1 MNSSQQIA
9 NNTIDLHRLMMLC
22 RKHMK
27 MLIIWT
33 LLAGILGFVVA
44 QFVVVPKYTA
54 TTEILVNQK
63 HTNDNNGQAYNNQ
76 QADIQMIN
84 TYKDI
89 ITNQVILSKASKQ
102 LKNPVK
108 VIKPAQ
114 KAECRRNADGTRRLI
129 KEAQPAVIERGGKSY
144 DMSTAELKKAI
155 NVATQQN
162 SQVFSLEVK
171 TDSPEKSVAVANT
184 VANVFK
190 QQIKKIMSV
199 NNVTIVSRAST
210 PDSPS
215 FPNKKLF
222 ALAGAVL
229 GLILSFLYILVGDLM
244 DTSIHDDDYLSNE
257 LGLTNLGQVN
267 HISMSHDFKVNGQES
282 RHNESGSRRV
292 LKEER
297 NRHGIIS
304 SNTKTI
310 NGYHG

>member
-1 MNSSQQIA
+1 MNNSQQTL
-9 NNTIDLHRLMMLC
+9 NNTIDLHRLMVLC
-22 RKHMK
+22 RKHIK

-33 LLAGILGFVVA
+33 LLAGVLGFVIA

-102 LKNPVK
+102 LKNPVH

-114 KAECRRNADGTRRLI
+114 KAVYRTNADGTRRLI
-129 KEAQPAVIERGGKSY
+129 KEAQPAVVERGGKSY
-144 DMSTAELKKAI
+144 NLSTDELKKAI
-155 NVATQQN
+155 SVQTQQN
-162 SQVFSLEVK
+162 SQVFSLQVK
-171 TDSPEKSVAVANT
+171 TDDPQESAVVANT
-184 VANVFK
+184 VANVFR

-210 PDSPS
+210 PDAPS

-222 ALAGAVL
+222 VLAGAVL
-229 GLILSFLYILVGDLM
+229 GLVLSFLYILIGDLM
-244 DTSIHDDDYLSNE
+244 DTSIHDDEYLTNE
-257 LGLTNLGQVN
+257 LGLTNLGHVN
-267 HISMSHDFKVNGQES
+267 HIEMSRDFKINNDNRRHGNG
-282 RHNESGSRRV
+282 NRRV
-292 LKEER
+292 
-297 NRHGIIS
+297 
-304 SNTKTI
+304 
-310 NGYHG
+310 

>member
-1 MNSSQQIA
+1 MNNSQQTL
-9 NNTIDLHRLMMLC
+9 NNTIDLHRLMVLC
-22 RKHMK
+22 RKHIK

-33 LLAGILGFVVA
+33 LLAGVLGFVIA

-102 LKNPVK
+102 LKNPVH

-114 KAECRRNADGTRRLI
+114 KAVYRTNADGTRRLI
-129 KEAQPAVIERGGKSY
+129 KEAQPAVVERGGKSY
-144 DMSTAELKKAI
+144 NLSTDELKKAI
-155 NVATQQN
+155 SVQTQQN
-162 SQVFSLEVK
+162 SQVFSLQVK
-171 TDSPEKSVAVANT
+171 TDDPQESAVVANT
-184 VANVFK
+184 VANVFR

-210 PDSPS
+210 PDAPS

-229 GLILSFLYILVGDLM
+229 GLVLSFLYNLIGDLM
-244 DTSIHDDDYLSNE
+244 DTSIHDDEYLTNE
-257 LGLTNLGQVN
+257 LGLTNLGHVN
-267 HISMSHDFKVNGQES
+267 HIEMSRDFKINNDNRRHGNG
-282 RHNESGSRRV
+282 NRRV
-292 LKEER
+292 
-297 NRHGIIS
+297 
-304 SNTKTI
+304 
-310 NGYHG
+310 

>member
-1 MNSSQQIA
+1 MNNSQQTL
-9 NNTIDLHRLMMLC
+9 NNTIDLHRLMVLC
-22 RKHMK
+22 RKHIK

-33 LLAGILGFVVA
+33 LLAGILGFVIA

-54 TTEILVNQK
+54 TTEILVNQR

-102 LKNPVK
+102 LKNPVH

-114 KAECRRNADGTRRLI
+114 KAVYRTNADGTRRLI
-129 KEAQPAVIERGGKSY
+129 KEAQPAVVERGGKSY
-144 DMSTAELKKAI
+144 NLSTDELKKAI
-155 NVATQQN
+155 SVQTQQN
-162 SQVFSLEVK
+162 SQVFSLQVK
-171 TDSPEKSVAVANT
+171 TDDPQESAVVANT
-184 VANVFK
+184 VANVFR

-210 PDSPS
+210 PDTPS

-229 GLILSFLYILVGDLM
+229 GLVLSFLYILIGDLM
-244 DTSIHDDDYLSNE
+244 DTSIHDDEYLTNE
-257 LGLTNLGQVN
+257 LGLTNLGHVN
-267 HISMSHDFKVNGQES
+267 HIEMSRDFKINNDNRRHENG
-282 RHNESGSRRV
+282 NRRV
-292 LKEER
+292 
-297 NRHGIIS
+297 
-304 SNTKTI
+304 
-310 NGYHG
+310 

>member
-1 MNSSQQIA
+1 MNNSQQTL
-9 NNTIDLHRLMMLC
+9 NNTIDLHRLMVLC
-22 RKHMK
+22 RKHIK
-27 MLIIWT
+27 ILIVWT
-33 LLAGILGFVVA
+33 LLAGVLGFVIA

-102 LKNPVK
+102 LKNPVH

-114 KAECRRNADGTRRLI
+114 KAVYRTNADGTRRLI
-129 KEAQPAVIERGGKSY
+129 KEAQPAVVERGGKSY
-144 DMSTAELKKAI
+144 NLSTDELKKAI
-155 NVATQQN
+155 SVQTQQN
-162 SQVFSLEVK
+162 SQVFSLQVK
-171 TDSPEKSVAVANT
+171 TDDPQESAVVANT
-184 VANVFK
+184 VANVFR

-210 PDSPS
+210 PDTPS

-229 GLILSFLYILVGDLM
+229 GLILSFLYILIGDLM
-244 DTSIHDDDYLSNE
+244 DTSIHDDDYLTNE
-257 LGLTNLGQVN
+257 LGLTNLGHVN
-267 HISMSHDFKVNGQES
+267 HIEMSRDFKINNDNRRHGNG
-282 RHNESGSRRV
+282 NRRV
-292 LKEER
+292 
-297 NRHGIIS
+297 
-304 SNTKTI
+304 
-310 NGYHG
+310 

>member
-1 MNSSQQIA
+1 MNNSQQTL
-9 NNTIDLHRLMMLC
+9 NNTIDLHRLMVLC
-22 RKHMK
+22 RKHIK

-33 LLAGILGFVVA
+33 LLAGVLGFVIA

-102 LKNPVK
+102 LKNPVH

-114 KAECRRNADGTRRLI
+114 KAVYRTNADGTRRLI
-129 KEAQPAVIERGGKSY
+129 KEAQPAVVERGGKSY
-144 DMSTAELKKAI
+144 NLSTDELKKAI
-155 NVATQQN
+155 SVQTQQN
-162 SQVFSLEVK
+162 SQVFSLQVK
-171 TDSPEKSVAVANT
+171 TDDPQESAVVANT
-184 VANVFK
+184 VANVFR

-210 PDSPS
+210 PDAPS

-229 GLILSFLYILVGDLM
+229 GLVLSFLYILIGDLM
-244 DTSIHDDDYLSNE
+244 DTSIHDDEYLTNE
-257 LGLTNLGQVN
+257 LGLTNLGHVN
-267 HISMSHDFKVNGQES
+267 HIEMSRDFKINDDNRRHGNG
-282 RHNESGSRRV
+282 NRRV
-292 LKEER
+292 
-297 NRHGIIS
+297 
-304 SNTKTI
+304 
-310 NGYHG
+310 

>member
-1 MNSSQQIA
+1 MNSSQQTA

-22 RKHMK
+22 RKHIK

-33 LLAGILGFVVA
+33 LLAGVLGYVVA

-63 HTNDNNGQAYNNQ
+63 HNNDNNGQAYNNQ

-114 KAECRRNADGTRRLI
+114 KAVYRTNADGTRKLI
-129 KEAQPAVIERGGKSY
+129 KEAQPAVVERVGKSY
-144 DMSTAELKKAI
+144 NLSTAELKEAI
-155 NVATQQN
+155 SVQTQQN
-162 SQVFSLEVK
+162 SQVFSLQVK
-171 TDSPEKSVAVANT
+171 TDDPQESAVVANT

-210 PDSPS
+210 PDEPS

-229 GLILSFLYILVGDLM
+229 GLILSFLYILIGDLM
-244 DTSIHDDDYLSNE
+244 DTSVHDDDYLTND
-257 LGLTNLGQVN
+257 LG
-267 HISMSHDFKVNGQES
+267 
-282 RHNESGSRRV
+282 
-292 LKEER
+292 
-297 NRHGIIS
+297 
-304 SNTKTI
+304 
-310 NGYHG
+310 

>member
-1 MNSSQQIA
+1 MNSSQQTA

-22 RKHMK
+22 RKHIK

-33 LLAGILGFVVA
+33 LLAGVLGYVVA

-63 HTNDNNGQAYNNQ
+63 HESNDNGQAYNNQ

-102 LKNPVK
+102 LKNPVH

-114 KAECRRNADGTRRLI
+114 KAVYRTNADGTRRLI
-129 KEAQPAVIERGGKSY
+129 KEAQPAVVERGGKSY
-144 DMSTAELKKAI
+144 NLSTSELKEAI
-155 NVATQQN
+155 SVQTQQN
-162 SQVFSLEVK
+162 SQVFSLQVK
-171 TDSPEKSVAVANT
+171 TDDPQESAVVANT

-210 PDSPS
+210 PDEPS

-222 ALAGAVL
+222 ALAGAIL
-229 GLILSFLYILVGDLM
+229 GLILSFLYILIGDLM
-244 DTSIHDDDYLSNE
+244 DTSVHGDDYLANE
-257 LGLTNLGQVN
+257 VGLINLGHVN
-267 HISMSHDFKVNGQES
+267 HIEMSRDFKVNNHES
-282 RHNESGSRRV
+282 RRQNNGNRRV
-292 LKEER
+292 
-297 NRHGIIS
+297 
-304 SNTKTI
+304 
-310 NGYHG
+310 

>member
-1 MNSSQQIA
+1 MNSSQQTA

-22 RKHMK
+22 RKHIK

-33 LLAGILGFVVA
+33 LLAGVLGYVVA

-63 HTNDNNGQAYNNQ
+63 HENNDNGQAYNNQ

-102 LKNPVK
+102 LKDPVK

-114 KAECRRNADGTRRLI
+114 KAVYRTNTDGTRRLI
-129 KEAQPAVIERGGKSY
+129 KEAEPAVIQRGGKSY
-144 DMSTAELKKAI
+144 DMSTAELKDAI
-155 NVATQQN
+155 SVSTQQN
-162 SQVFSLEVK
+162 SQVFSLQVK
-171 TDSPEKSVAVANT
+171 TDSAEKSAVVANT

-190 QQIKKIMSV
+190 AQIKKIMSV

-210 PDSPS
+210 PDEPS

-229 GLILSFLYILVGDLM
+229 GLILSFLYILIGDLM
-244 DTSIHDDDYLSNE
+244 DTSIHDDEYLTNE
-257 LGLTNLGQVN
+257 LGLTNLGHVN
-267 HISMSHDFKVNGQES
+267 HIEMSRDFKINNQES
-282 RHNESGSRRV
+282 QSRRQNNG
-292 LKEER
+292 
-297 NRHGIIS
+297 NRRV
-304 SNTKTI
+304 
-310 NGYHG
+310 

>member
-1 MNSSQQIA
+1 MNNSQQTL
-9 NNTIDLHRLMMLC
+9 NNTIDLHRLMVIC
-22 RKHMK
+22 RKHIK

-33 LLAGILGFVVA
+33 LLAGILGFVIA

-54 TTEILVNQK
+54 TTEILVNQR

-102 LKNPVK
+102 LKNPVH

-114 KAECRRNADGTRRLI
+114 KAVYRTNADGTRRLI
-129 KEAQPAVIERGGKSY
+129 KEAQPAVVERGGKSY
-144 DMSTAELKKAI
+144 NLSTDELKKAI
-155 NVATQQN
+155 SVQTQQN
-162 SQVFSLEVK
+162 SQVFSLQVK
-171 TDSPEKSVAVANT
+171 TDDPQESAVVANT

-210 PDSPS
+210 PNSPS

-229 GLILSFLYILVGDLM
+229 GLILSFLYILIGDLM
-244 DTSIHDDDYLSNE
+244 DTSVHDDDYLTNE
-257 LGLTNLGQVN
+257 VGLINLGHVN
-267 HISMSHDFKVNGQES
+267 HIEMSQDFKINDDNRRHGNG
-282 RHNESGSRRV
+282 NRRV
-292 LKEER
+292 
-297 NRHGIIS
+297 
-304 SNTKTI
+304 
-310 NGYHG
+310 

>member
-1 MNSSQQIA
+1 MNNSQQTL
-9 NNTIDLHRLMMLC
+9 NNTIDLHRLMVLC
-22 RKHMK
+22 RKHIK

-33 LLAGILGFVVA
+33 LLAGVLGFVIA

-102 LKNPVK
+102 LKNPVH

-114 KAECRRNADGTRRLI
+114 KAVYRTNADGTRRLI
-129 KEAQPAVIERGGKSY
+129 KEAQPAVVERGGKSY
-144 DMSTAELKKAI
+144 NFSTDELKKAI
-155 NVATQQN
+155 SVQTQQN
-162 SQVFSLEVK
+162 SQVFSLQVK
-171 TDSPEKSVAVANT
+171 TDDPQESAVVANT

-210 PDSPS
+210 PNSPS

-229 GLILSFLYILVGDLM
+229 GLVLSFLYILIGDLM
-244 DTSIHDDDYLSNE
+244 DTSIHDDEYLTNE
-257 LGLTNLGQVN
+257 LGLTNLGHVN
-267 HISMSHDFKVNGQES
+267 HIEMSQDFKINDDNRRHGNG
-282 RHNESGSRRV
+282 NRRV
-292 LKEER
+292 
-297 NRHGIIS
+297 
-304 SNTKTI
+304 
-310 NGYHG
+310 

>member
-1 MNSSQQIA
+1 MNNSQQTL
-9 NNTIDLHRLMMLC
+9 NNTIDLHRLVLLC
-22 RKHMK
+22 RKHIK

-33 LLAGILGFVVA
+33 ILAGILGFVVA

-63 HTNDNNGQAYNNQ
+63 HENNDNGQAYTNQ

-114 KAECRRNADGTRRLI
+114 KAIYRTNADGTRRLI
-129 KEAQPAVIERGGKSY
+129 KEAQPAVVERGGKSY
-144 DMSTAELKKAI
+144 NLSTDELKKAI
-155 NVATQQN
+155 SVQTQQN
-162 SQVFSLEVK
+162 SQVFSLQAK
-171 TDSPEKSVAVANT
+171 TDDPQESAVVANT

-190 QQIKKIMSV
+190 QQIKKIMSI
-199 NNVTIVSRAST
+199 NNVTIVSRASS

-222 ALAGAVL
+222 VLAGAVL
-229 GLILSFLYILVGDLM
+229 GLILSFLYILIGDLM
-244 DTSIHDDDYLSNE
+244 DTSVHDDDYLTNE

-267 HISMSHDFKVNGQES
+267 HIEMSKNFTINNNQES
-282 RHNESGSRRV
+282 RRHGNGNRRV
-292 LKEER
+292 
-297 NRHGIIS
+297 
-304 SNTKTI
+304 
-310 NGYHG
+310 

>member
-1 MNSSQQIA
+1 MNNSQQTL
-9 NNTIDLHRLMMLC
+9 NNTIDLHRLMVLC
-22 RKHMK
+22 RKHIK

-33 LLAGILGFVVA
+33 LLAGVLGFVIA

-102 LKNPVK
+102 LKNPVH

-114 KAECRRNADGTRRLI
+114 KAVYRTNADGTRRLI
-129 KEAQPAVIERGGKSY
+129 KEAQPAVVERGGKSY
-144 DMSTAELKKAI
+144 NFSTDELKKAI
-155 NVATQQN
+155 SVQTQQN
-162 SQVFSLEVK
+162 SQVFSLQVK
-171 TDSPEKSVAVANT
+171 TDDPQESAVVTNT

-210 PDSPS
+210 PNSPS

-229 GLILSFLYILVGDLM
+229 GLILSFLYILIGDLM
-244 DTSIHDDDYLSNE
+244 DTSIHDDDYLTNE
-257 LGLTNLGQVN
+257 LGLTNLGHVN
-267 HISMSHDFKVNGQES
+267 HIEMSRDFKINDDNRRHGNG
-282 RHNESGSRRV
+282 NRRV
-292 LKEER
+292 
-297 NRHGIIS
+297 
-304 SNTKTI
+304 
-310 NGYHG
+310 

>member
-1 MNSSQQIA
+1 MNNSQQTL
-9 NNTIDLHRLMMLC
+9 NNTIDLHRLMVLC
-22 RKHMK
+22 RKHIK

-33 LLAGILGFVVA
+33 LLAGILGFVIA

-54 TTEILVNQK
+54 TTEILVNQR

-102 LKNPVK
+102 LKNPVH

-114 KAECRRNADGTRRLI
+114 KAVYRTNADGTRRLI
-129 KEAQPAVIERGGKSY
+129 KEAQPAVVERGGKSY
-144 DMSTAELKKAI
+144 NLSTDELKKAI
-155 NVATQQN
+155 SVQTQQN
-162 SQVFSLEVK
+162 SQVFSLQVK
-171 TDSPEKSVAVANT
+171 TDDPQESAVVANT

-210 PDSPS
+210 PNSPS

-229 GLILSFLYILVGDLM
+229 GLILSFLYILIGDLM
-244 DTSIHDDDYLSNE
+244 DTSIHDDDYLTNE
-257 LGLTNLGQVN
+257 LGLTNLGHVN
-267 HISMSHDFKVNGQES
+267 HIEMSRDFKINNDNRRHGNG
-282 RHNESGSRRV
+282 NRRV
-292 LKEER
+292 
-297 NRHGIIS
+297 
-304 SNTKTI
+304 
-310 NGYHG
+310 

>member
-1 MNSSQQIA
+1 MNNSQQTL
-9 NNTIDLHRLMMLC
+9 NNTIDLHRLMVLC
-22 RKHMK
+22 RKHIK

-33 LLAGILGFVVA
+33 LLAGILGFVIA

-54 TTEILVNQK
+54 TTEILVNQR
-63 HTNDNNGQAYNNQ
+63 HTNDSNGQAYNNQ

-102 LKNPVK
+102 LKNPVH

-114 KAECRRNADGTRRLI
+114 KAVYRTNADGTRRLI
-129 KEAQPAVIERGGKSY
+129 NEAQPAVVERGGKSY
-144 DMSTAELKKAI
+144 NLSTDELKKAI
-155 NVATQQN
+155 SVQTQQN
-162 SQVFSLEVK
+162 SQVFSLQVK
-171 TDSPEKSVAVANT
+171 TDDPQESAVVANT

-229 GLILSFLYILVGDLM
+229 GLILSFLYILIGDLM
-244 DTSIHDDDYLSNE
+244 DTSIHDDDYLTNE
-257 LGLTNLGQVN
+257 LGLTNLGHVN
-267 HISMSHDFKVNGQES
+267 HIEMSRDFKINDDNRRHGNG
-282 RHNESGSRRV
+282 NRRV
-292 LKEER
+292 
-297 NRHGIIS
+297 
-304 SNTKTI
+304 
-310 NGYHG
+310 

>member
-1 MNSSQQIA
+1 M
-9 NNTIDLHRLMMLC
+9 HRLMMLC
-22 RKHMK
+22 RKHIK

-33 LLAGILGFVVA
+33 LLAGVLGYVVA

-63 HTNDNNGQAYNNQ
+63 HESNDNGQAYNNQ

-102 LKNPVK
+102 LKNPVH

-114 KAECRRNADGTRRLI
+114 KAVYRTNADGTRRLI
-129 KEAQPAVIERGGKSY
+129 KEAQPAVVERGGKSY
-144 DMSTAELKKAI
+144 NLSTSELKEAI
-155 NVATQQN
+155 SVQTQQN
-162 SQVFSLEVK
+162 SQVFSLQVK
-171 TDSPEKSVAVANT
+171 TDDPQESAVVANT

-210 PDSPS
+210 PDEPS

-222 ALAGAVL
+222 ALAGAIL
-229 GLILSFLYILVGDLM
+229 GLILSFLYILIGDLM
-244 DTSIHDDDYLSNE
+244 DTSVHGDDYLANE
-257 LGLTNLGQVN
+257 VGLINLGHVN
-267 HISMSHDFKVNGQES
+267 HIEMSQDFKINDDNRRHGNG
-282 RHNESGSRRV
+282 NRRV
-292 LKEER
+292 
-297 NRHGIIS
+297 
-304 SNTKTI
+304 
-310 NGYHG
+310 

>member
-1 MNSSQQIA
+1 MNNSQQTL

-22 RKHMK
+22 RKHIK

-33 LLAGILGFVVA
+33 LLAGVLGYVVA

-89 ITNQVILSKASKQ
+89 ITNQVILNKASKQ

-114 KAECRRNADGTRRLI
+114 KAVYRTNADGTRRLI
-129 KEAQPAVIERGGKSY
+129 KEAQPAVVERGGKSY
-144 DMSTAELKKAI
+144 NLSTDELKKAI
-155 NVATQQN
+155 SVQTQQN
-162 SQVFSLEVK
+162 SQVFSLQVK
-171 TDSPEKSVAVANT
+171 TDDPQESAVVANT

-229 GLILSFLYILVGDLM
+229 GLILSFLYILIGELM
-244 DTSIHDDDYLSNE
+244 DTSVHNDDYLTNE

-267 HISMSHDFKVNGQES
+267 HIEMSKNFTINNNQES
-282 RHNESGSRRV
+282 RRHGNGNRRV
-292 LKEER
+292 
-297 NRHGIIS
+297 
-304 SNTKTI
+304 
-310 NGYHG
+310 

>member
-1 MNSSQQIA
+1 MNNSQQTL
-9 NNTIDLHRLMMLC
+9 NNTIDLHRLMVLC
-22 RKHMK
+22 RKHIK

-33 LLAGILGFVVA
+33 LLAGVLGFVIA

-54 TTEILVNQK
+54 TTEILVNQR

-102 LKNPVK
+102 LKNPVH

-114 KAECRRNADGTRRLI
+114 KAVYRTNADGTRRLI
-129 KEAQPAVIERGGKSY
+129 KEAQPAVVERGGKSY
-144 DMSTAELKKAI
+144 NLSTDELKKAI
-155 NVATQQN
+155 SVQTQQN
-162 SQVFSLEVK
+162 SQVFSLQVK
-171 TDSPEKSVAVANT
+171 TDDPQESAVVANT

-229 GLILSFLYILVGDLM
+229 GLILSFLYILIGELM
-244 DTSIHDDDYLSNE
+244 DTSVHDDDYLTNE

-267 HISMSHDFKVNGQES
+267 HIEMSKNFTINNNQES
-282 RHNESGSRRV
+282 RRHGNGNRRV
-292 LKEER
+292 
-297 NRHGIIS
+297 
-304 SNTKTI
+304 
-310 NGYHG
+310 

>member
-1 MNSSQQIA
+1 MNNSQQTL
-9 NNTIDLHRLMMLC
+9 NNTIDLHRLMVLC
-22 RKHMK
+22 RKHIK

-33 LLAGILGFVVA
+33 LLAGVLGFVIA

-102 LKNPVK
+102 LKNPVH

-114 KAECRRNADGTRRLI
+114 KAVYRTNADGTRRLI
-129 KEAQPAVIERGGKSY
+129 KEAQPAVVERGGKSY
-144 DMSTAELKKAI
+144 NFSTDELKKAI
-155 NVATQQN
+155 SVQTQQN
-162 SQVFSLEVK
+162 SQVFSLQVK
-171 TDSPEKSVAVANT
+171 TDDPQESAVVANT

-210 PDSPS
+210 PNSPS

-229 GLILSFLYILVGDLM
+229 GLVLSFLYILIGDLM
-244 DTSIHDDDYLSNE
+244 DTSIHDDEYLTNE
-257 LGLTNLGQVN
+257 LGLTNLGHVN
-267 HISMSHDFKVNGQES
+267 HIEMSRDFKINNDNRRHGNG
-282 RHNESGSRRV
+282 NRRV
-292 LKEER
+292 
-297 NRHGIIS
+297 
-304 SNTKTI
+304 
-310 NGYHG
+310 

>member
-1 MNSSQQIA
+1 MNSSQQTA
-9 NNTIDLHRLMMLC
+9 NNTIDLHRLMVLC
-22 RKHMK
+22 RKHIK

-33 LLAGILGFVVA
+33 LLAGVLGYVVA

-63 HTNDNNGQAYNNQ
+63 HESNDNGQAYNNQ

-102 LKNPVK
+102 LKNRVH

-114 KAECRRNADGTRRLI
+114 KAVYRTNADGTRRLI
-129 KEAQPAVIERGGKSY
+129 KEAQPAVVERGGKSY
-144 DMSTAELKKAI
+144 NLSTADLKKAI
-155 NVATQQN
+155 SVQTQQN
-162 SQVFSLEVK
+162 SQVFSLQVK
-171 TDSPEKSVAVANT
+171 TDDPQESAVVANT

-210 PDSPS
+210 PDEPS

-229 GLILSFLYILVGDLM
+229 GLILSFLYILIGDLM
-244 DTSIHDDDYLSNE
+244 DTSVHGDDYLTNE
-257 LGLTNLGQVN
+257 LGLTNLGHVN
-267 HISMSHDFKVNGQES
+267 HIEMSQDFKINDDNRRHGNG
-282 RHNESGSRRV
+282 NRRV
-292 LKEER
+292 
-297 NRHGIIS
+297 
-304 SNTKTI
+304 
-310 NGYHG
+310 

>member
-1 MNSSQQIA
+1 MNSSQQTA
-9 NNTIDLHRLMMLC
+9 NNTIDLHRLMVLC
-22 RKHMK
+22 RKHIK

-33 LLAGILGFVVA
+33 LLAGILGYVVA

-63 HTNDNNGQAYNNQ
+63 HESNDNGQAYNNQ

-102 LKNPVK
+102 LKNPVH

-114 KAECRRNADGTRRLI
+114 KAVYRTNADGTRRLI
-129 KEAQPAVIERGGKSY
+129 KEAQPAVVERGGKSY
-144 DMSTAELKKAI
+144 NLSTADLKKAI
-155 NVATQQN
+155 SVQTQQN
-162 SQVFSLEVK
+162 SQVFSLQVK
-171 TDSPEKSVAVANT
+171 TDDPQESAVVANT

-210 PDSPS
+210 PDEPS

-229 GLILSFLYILVGDLM
+229 GLILSFLYILIGDLM
-244 DTSIHDDDYLSNE
+244 DTSVHGDDYLTNE
-257 LGLTNLGQVN
+257 LGLTNLGHVN
-267 HISMSHDFKVNGQES
+267 HIEMSQDFKINDDNRRHGNG
-282 RHNESGSRRV
+282 NRRV
-292 LKEER
+292 
-297 NRHGIIS
+297 
-304 SNTKTI
+304 
-310 NGYHG
+310 

>member
-1 MNSSQQIA
+1 MNSSQQTA

-22 RKHMK
+22 RKHIK

-33 LLAGILGFVVA
+33 LLAGVLGYVVA

-54 TTEILVNQK
+54 MTEIFVNQK
-63 HTNDNNGQAYNNQ
+63 HESNDNGQAYNNQ

-102 LKNPVK
+102 LKNPVH

-114 KAECRRNADGTRRLI
+114 KAVYRTNADGTRRLI
-129 KEAQPAVIERGGKSY
+129 KEAQPAVVERGGKSY
-144 DMSTAELKKAI
+144 NLSTADLKKAI
-155 NVATQQN
+155 SVQTQQN
-162 SQVFSLEVK
+162 SQVFSLQVK
-171 TDSPEKSVAVANT
+171 TDDPQESAVVANT

-210 PDSPS
+210 PDEPS

-229 GLILSFLYILVGDLM
+229 GLILSFLYILIGDLM
-244 DTSIHDDDYLSNE
+244 DTSVHGDDYLTNE
-257 LGLTNLGQVN
+257 LGLTNLGHVN
-267 HISMSHDFKVNGQES
+267 HIEMSQDFKINDDNRRHGNG
-282 RHNESGSRRV
+282 NRRV
-292 LKEER
+292 
-297 NRHGIIS
+297 
-304 SNTKTI
+304 
-310 NGYHG
+310 

>member
-1 MNSSQQIA
+1 MNNSQQTL
-9 NNTIDLHRLMMLC
+9 NNTIDLHRLMVLC
-22 RKHMK
+22 RKHIK

-33 LLAGILGFVVA
+33 LLAGILGFVIA

-54 TTEILVNQK
+54 TTEILVNQR

-102 LKNPVK
+102 LKDPVH

-114 KAECRRNADGTRRLI
+114 KAVYRTNADGTRRLI
-129 KEAQPAVIERGGKSY
+129 KEAQPAVVERGGKSY
-144 DMSTAELKKAI
+144 NFSTDELKKAI
-155 NVATQQN
+155 SVQTQQN
-162 SQVFSLEVK
+162 SQVFSLQVK
-171 TDSPEKSVAVANT
+171 TDDPQESAVVANT

-210 PDSPS
+210 PNSPS

-229 GLILSFLYILVGDLM
+229 GLVLSFLYILIGDLM
-244 DTSIHDDDYLSNE
+244 DTSIHDDEYLTNE

-267 HISMSHDFKVNGQES
+267 HIEMSRDFKINDDNRRHGNG
-282 RHNESGSRRV
+282 NRRV
-292 LKEER
+292 
-297 NRHGIIS
+297 
-304 SNTKTI
+304 
-310 NGYHG
+310 

>member
-1 MNSSQQIA
+1 MNSSQQTA
-9 NNTIDLHRLMMLC
+9 NNTIDLHQLMMLC
-22 RKHMK
+22 RKHIK

-33 LLAGILGFVVA
+33 LLAGVLGYVVA

-63 HTNDNNGQAYNNQ
+63 HESNDNGQAYNNQ

-102 LKNPVK
+102 LKNPVH

-114 KAECRRNADGTRRLI
+114 KAVYRTNADGTRRLI
-129 KEAQPAVIERGGKSY
+129 KEAQPAVVERGGKSY
-144 DMSTAELKKAI
+144 NLSTADLKKAI
-155 NVATQQN
+155 SVQTQQN
-162 SQVFSLEVK
+162 SQVFSLQVK
-171 TDSPEKSVAVANT
+171 TDDPQESAVVANT

-210 PDSPS
+210 PDEPS

-229 GLILSFLYILVGDLM
+229 GLILSFLYILIGDLM
-244 DTSIHDDDYLSNE
+244 DTSVHGDDYLTNE
-257 LGLTNLGQVN
+257 LGLTNLGHVN
-267 HISMSHDFKVNGQES
+267 HIEMSQDFKINDDNRRHGNG
-282 RHNESGSRRV
+282 NRRV
-292 LKEER
+292 
-297 NRHGIIS
+297 
-304 SNTKTI
+304 
-310 NGYHG
+310 

>member
-1 MNSSQQIA
+1 MNSSQQTA
-9 NNTIDLHRLMMLC
+9 NNTIDLHRLIMLC
-22 RKHMK
+22 RKHIK

-76 QADIQMIN
+76 HDENQIIN

-108 VIKPAQ
+108 IIKPAQ
-114 KAECRRNADGTRRLI
+114 KAVYRTNADGTRRLI
-129 KEAQPAVIERGGKSY
+129 KEAQPAVVERGGKSY
-144 DMSTAELKKAI
+144 NLSTDELKKAI
-155 NVATQQN
+155 SVQTQQN
-162 SQVFSLEVK
+162 SQVFSLQVK
-171 TDSPEKSVAVANT
+171 TDDPQESAVVANT

-229 GLILSFLYILVGDLM
+229 GLILSFLYILIGELM
-244 DTSIHDDDYLSNE
+244 DTSVHDDDYLTNE

-267 HISMSHDFKVNGQES
+267 HIEMSRNFTINNNQES
-282 RHNESGSRRV
+282 RRHGNGNRRV
-292 LKEER
+292 
-297 NRHGIIS
+297 
-304 SNTKTI
+304 
-310 NGYHG
+310 

>member
-1 MNSSQQIA
+1 MNSSQQTA
-9 NNTIDLHRLMMLC
+9 NNTIDLHRLMVLC
-22 RKHMK
+22 RKHIK

-33 LLAGILGFVVA
+33 LLAGVLGYVVA

-63 HTNDNNGQAYNNQ
+63 HESNDKGQAYNNQ

-102 LKNPVK
+102 LKNPVH

-114 KAECRRNADGTRRLI
+114 KAVYRTNADGTRRLI
-129 KEAQPAVIERGGKSY
+129 KEAQPAVVERGGKSY
-144 DMSTAELKKAI
+144 NLSTSELKEAI
-155 NVATQQN
+155 SVQTQQN
-162 SQVFSLEVK
+162 SQVFSLQVK
-171 TDSPEKSVAVANT
+171 TDDPQESAVVANT

-210 PDSPS
+210 PDEPS

-229 GLILSFLYILVGDLM
+229 GLILSFLYILIGDLM
-244 DTSIHDDDYLSNE
+244 DTSVHGDDYLANE
-257 LGLTNLGQVN
+257 VGLINLGHVN
-267 HISMSHDFKVNGQES
+267 HIEMSQDFKINDDNRRHGNG
-282 RHNESGSRRV
+282 NRRV
-292 LKEER
+292 
-297 NRHGIIS
+297 
-304 SNTKTI
+304 
-310 NGYHG
+310 

>member
-1 MNSSQQIA
+1 MNNSQQTL
-9 NNTIDLHRLMMLC
+9 NNTIDLHRLMVLC
-22 RKHMK
+22 RKHIK

-33 LLAGILGFVVA
+33 LLAGILGFVIA

-54 TTEILVNQK
+54 TTEILVNQR
-63 HTNDNNGQAYNNQ
+63 HTNDSNGQAYNNQ

-102 LKNPVK
+102 LKNTVH

-114 KAECRRNADGTRRLI
+114 KAVYRTNADGTRRLI
-129 KEAQPAVIERGGKSY
+129 KEAQPAVVERGGKSY
-144 DMSTAELKKAI
+144 NLSTDELKKAI
-155 NVATQQN
+155 SVQTQQN
-162 SQVFSLEVK
+162 SQVFSLQVK
-171 TDSPEKSVAVANT
+171 TDDPQESAVVANT

-229 GLILSFLYILVGDLM
+229 GLILSFLYILIGDLM
-244 DTSIHDDDYLSNE
+244 DTSIHDDDYLTNE
-257 LGLTNLGQVN
+257 LGLTNLGHVN
-267 HISMSHDFKVNGQES
+267 HIEMSRDFKINDDNRRHGNG
-282 RHNESGSRRV
+282 NRRV
-292 LKEER
+292 
-297 NRHGIIS
+297 
-304 SNTKTI
+304 
-310 NGYHG
+310 

>member
-1 MNSSQQIA
+1 MNNSQQTL
-9 NNTIDLHRLMMLC
+9 NNTIDLHRLVMLC
-22 RKHMK
+22 RKHIK

-33 LLAGILGFVVA
+33 ILAGILGFVVA

-63 HTNDNNGQAYNNQ
+63 HENNDNGQAYTNQ

-114 KAECRRNADGTRRLI
+114 KAIYRTNADGTRRLI
-129 KEAQPAVIERGGKSY
+129 KEAQPAVVERGGKSY
-144 DMSTAELKKAI
+144 NLSTDELKKAI
-155 NVATQQN
+155 SVQTQQN
-162 SQVFSLEVK
+162 SQVFSLQAK
-171 TDSPEKSVAVANT
+171 TDDPQESAVVANT

-190 QQIKKIMSV
+190 QQIKKIMSI
-199 NNVTIVSRAST
+199 NNVTIVSRASS

-215 FPNKKLF
+215 FPNNKLF
-222 ALAGAVL
+222 VLAGAVL
-229 GLILSFLYILVGDLM
+229 GLILSFLYILIGDLM
-244 DTSIHDDDYLSNE
+244 DTSVHDDDYLTNE

-267 HISMSHDFKVNGQES
+267 HIEMSKNFTINNNQES
-282 RHNESGSRRV
+282 RRHGNGNRRV
-292 LKEER
+292 
-297 NRHGIIS
+297 
-304 SNTKTI
+304 
-310 NGYHG
+310 

>member
-1 MNSSQQIA
+1 MNNSQQTL
-9 NNTIDLHRLMMLC
+9 NNTIDLHRLMVLC
-22 RKHMK
+22 RKHIK

-33 LLAGILGFVVA
+33 LLAGVLGFVIA

-102 LKNPVK
+102 LKNPVH

-114 KAECRRNADGTRRLI
+114 KAVYRTNADGTRRLI
-129 KEAQPAVIERGGKSY
+129 KEAQPAVVERGGKSY
-144 DMSTAELKKAI
+144 NFSTDELKKAI
-155 NVATQQN
+155 SVQTQQN
-162 SQVFSLEVK
+162 SQVFSLQVR
-171 TDSPEKSVAVANT
+171 TDDPQESAVVANT

-210 PDSPS
+210 PNSPS

-229 GLILSFLYILVGDLM
+229 GLVLSFLYILIGDLM
-244 DTSIHDDDYLSNE
+244 DTSIHDDEYLTNE
-257 LGLTNLGQVN
+257 LGLTNLGHVN
-267 HISMSHDFKVNGQES
+267 HIEMSRDFKINDDNRLHGNG
-282 RHNESGSRRV
+282 NRRV
-292 LKEER
+292 
-297 NRHGIIS
+297 
-304 SNTKTI
+304 
-310 NGYHG
+310 

>member
-1 MNSSQQIA
+1 MNSSQQTA
-9 NNTIDLHRLMMLC
+9 NNTIDLHRLMVLC
-22 RKHMK
+22 RKHIK

-33 LLAGILGFVVA
+33 LLAGVLGYVVA

-63 HTNDNNGQAYNNQ
+63 HESNDNGQAYNNQ

-102 LKNPVK
+102 LKNPVH

-114 KAECRRNADGTRRLI
+114 KAVYRTNADGTRRLI
-129 KEAQPAVIERGGKSY
+129 KEAQPAVVERGGKSY
-144 DMSTAELKKAI
+144 NLSTADLKKAI
-155 NVATQQN
+155 SVQTQQN
-162 SQVFSLEVK
+162 SQVFSLQVK
-171 TDSPEKSVAVANT
+171 TDDPQESAVVANT
-184 VANVFK
+184 VSNVFK

-210 PDSPS
+210 PDEPS

-229 GLILSFLYILVGDLM
+229 GLILSFLYILIGDLM
-244 DTSIHDDDYLSNE
+244 DTSVHGDDYLANE
-257 LGLTNLGQVN
+257 VGLINLGHVN
-267 HISMSHDFKVNGQES
+267 HIEMSRDFKVNNHES
-282 RHNESGSRRV
+282 RRQNNGNRRV
-292 LKEER
+292 
-297 NRHGIIS
+297 
-304 SNTKTI
+304 
-310 NGYHG
+310 